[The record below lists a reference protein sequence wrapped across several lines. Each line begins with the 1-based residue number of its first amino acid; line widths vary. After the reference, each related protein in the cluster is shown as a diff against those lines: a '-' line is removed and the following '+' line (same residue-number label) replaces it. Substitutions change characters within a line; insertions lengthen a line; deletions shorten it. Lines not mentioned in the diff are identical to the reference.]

1 MLVFFRLKS
10 KLSIKVVENNFL
22 VQQIVKYLASA
33 NISHGHD
40 ENIGVTHIQD
50 TLYELFISTRNFLS
64 NVPHINRLIYILF
77 ADEDNSVIKIRR
89 TERTRRERPDFFN
102 PLLLENPVKR
112 PRKKVQ

>member
-1 MLVFFRLKS
+1 MLLFFRLKS

-50 TLYELFISTRNFLS
+50 MKYS
-64 NVPHINRLIYILF
+64 
-77 ADEDNSVIKIRR
+77 
-89 TERTRRERPDFFN
+89 
-102 PLLLENPVKR
+102 
-112 PRKKVQ
+112 

>member
-1 MLVFFRLKS
+1 MIDPHVTKKGSFNIKTMLVFFRLKS

-50 TLYELFISTRNFLS
+50 MNYS
-64 NVPHINRLIYILF
+64 
-77 ADEDNSVIKIRR
+77 
-89 TERTRRERPDFFN
+89 
-102 PLLLENPVKR
+102 
-112 PRKKVQ
+112 